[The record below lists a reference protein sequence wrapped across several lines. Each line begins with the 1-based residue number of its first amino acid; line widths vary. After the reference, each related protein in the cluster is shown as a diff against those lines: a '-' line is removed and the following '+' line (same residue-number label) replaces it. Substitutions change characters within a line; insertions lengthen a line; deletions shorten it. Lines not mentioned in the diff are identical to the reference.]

1 MKRDLSIVVNESV
14 NYSDIKNSIMQKSS
28 ELLKEIILFDVY
40 EGDKIQNNHK
50 SYAISF
56 VFNHKDRTL
65 TDLEVDKQMLT
76 IYNYLVEQYAVSLR
90 DGELKLV

>member
-1 MKRDLSIVVNESV
+1 MFS
-14 NYSDIKNSIMQKSS
+14 
-28 ELLKEIILFDVY
+28 
-40 EGDKIQNNHK
+40 
-50 SYAISF
+50 
-56 VFNHKDRTL
+56 HKDRTL